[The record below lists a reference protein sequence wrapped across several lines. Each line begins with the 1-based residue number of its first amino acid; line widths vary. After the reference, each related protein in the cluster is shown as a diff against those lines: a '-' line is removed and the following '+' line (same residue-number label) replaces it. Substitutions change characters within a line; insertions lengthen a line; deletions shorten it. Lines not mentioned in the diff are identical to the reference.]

1 MHIATMQERL
11 LQYIW
16 HQKYFDARGLVTQTG
31 EQIVIQDSGQWNKH
45 QGPDFLNARILI
57 DGIRWAGHVEIHTRC
72 SHWNQHKH
80 SGDPFYSNVILHV
93 VWEDDDKTLSASM
106 PTIELQ
112 DRISSCM
119 LNRYEALMTASP
131 GQTIA
136 CSNQL
141 DMVKPDY
148 WVAWK
153 EQLVVE
159 RLQRNA
165 AAFTSLLKETGNDWE
180 KAGWCWLT
188 RHFGG
193 PVNGD
198 FFERLGSSLDWK
210 WLIRQRQQLTKV
222 EAVLLGQA
230 GLLPSDP
237 ADPYLQLL
245 AQEYAAAQQLRS
257 LPPVHGQA
265 SRLRMRPASFP
276 DIRLAQLAAL
286 IQQYPDIHR
295 HWITCRHWK
304 EAATMLAVTA
314 SAFWDYHYQPA
325 EASPWQPKKLGEDAI
340 HYLLINAVV
349 PMLFA
354 YAQTMSMPAL
364 RQTAINWLQ
373 NMPAETN
380 QVLQGW
386 QRLGLTV
393 STAADGQALLELTK
407 HYCLLKKC
415 LDCRIGQYIIGH

>member
-1 MHIATMQERL
+1 RT
-11 LQYIW
+11 W
-16 HQKYFDARGLVTQTG
+16 T
-31 EQIVIQDSGQWNKH
+31 
-45 QGPDFLNARILI
+45 
-57 DGIRWAGHVEIHTRC
+57 
-72 SHWNQHKH
+72 
-80 SGDPFYSNVILHV
+80 
-93 VWEDDDKTLSASM
+93 
-106 PTIELQ
+106 
-112 DRISSCM
+112 
-119 LNRYEALMTASP
+119 
-131 GQTIA
+131 
-136 CSNQL
+136 
-141 DMVKPDY
+141 
-148 WVAWK
+148 
-153 EQLVVE
+153 
-159 RLQRNA
+159 
-165 AAFTSLLKETGNDWE
+165 
-180 KAGWCWLT
+180 
-188 RHFGG
+188 
-193 PVNGD
+193 
-198 FFERLGSSLDWK
+198 
-210 WLIRQRQQLTKV
+210 
-222 EAVLLGQA
+222 
-230 GLLPSDP
+230 
-237 ADPYLQLL
+237 
-245 AQEYAAAQQLRS
+245 
-257 LPPVHGQA
+257 A